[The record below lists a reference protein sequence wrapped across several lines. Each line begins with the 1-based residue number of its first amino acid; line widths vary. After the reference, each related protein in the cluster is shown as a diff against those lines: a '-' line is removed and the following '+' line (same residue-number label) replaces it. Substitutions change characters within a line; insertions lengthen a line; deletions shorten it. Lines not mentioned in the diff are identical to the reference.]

1 MPFKTIFTWFASL
14 GQSNNDKAQSQNYT
28 YGLDNLDDDVI
39 GYPPSPQGIPV
50 VQPQVLLDKMMPQI
64 NKMKSELGLT
74 YDEFNEVLLP
84 VMLRWIEYA
93 DLLPASEYDHHSTGG
108 GLVYHSFDVA
118 LRAMVRAQT
127 TQFPKGIGTMSDT
140 QNSNYHWKVATVLAA
155 LLHDGGKVLADMVV
169 SDGNPDPS
177 KEIIWDAHDDK
188 TLNEW
193 AKEHSVERYFIRW
206 NKQRHLKHQNASLMV
221 MQRLIPQKTWSWIDS
236 CYDGKFIHSAMLNAV
251 AKGSVEHP
259 MSRIVAESDSEST
272 REDRYHRNSHITK
285 EVKRIP
291 LSDLMADS
299 IKHKVLTGHFEV
311 NRKGAKV
318 WFVENKLYLIWQSIA
333 PELIQEISD
342 AGYSI
347 PDVPDVLARFMFED
361 GLVHSSGDK
370 IYFDIHPEI
379 LGDKQKPVKLNG
391 LRVTNLERF
400 IHEPDKL
407 YSIKE
412 HQVKNKP
419 VPQEI
424 SVPQDTSEN
433 IENDSSSESEFAGRK
448 QKMFES
454 GIETVSRVLGLMKA
468 RLSKTASI
476 SNPSSLPEP
485 DSSPQATEHVVT
497 EQPDSSPQ
505 ATEHVVTE
513 QPDSFYEEEQEIYGN
528 YAQDYADMMN
538 ANDEK
543 RTLPQSAN
551 QQNEI
556 ANVSSKSVSD
566 NVLSCDVANFL
577 YRKLGLTIDFGK
589 VVLPI
594 ELIQQA
600 EDELR
605 KSGIEGVTSYN
616 AMAAIKHSKEV
627 AIQ

>member
-177 KEIIWDAHDDK
+177 KEIIWDAHDDQ

-221 MQRLIPQKTWSWIDS
+221 MQRLIPQKTWSWIDN

-318 WFVENKLYLIWQSIA
+318 WFVENKLYLIWHSIA

-347 PDVPDVLARFMFED
+347 PDVPDVLARFMFDD

-370 IYFDIHPEI
+370 IYLDIYPEI

-391 LRVTNLERF
+391 LRVTNIERF

-412 HQVKNKP
+412 HQVKKKAP
-419 VPQEI
+419 TQSVLVPQEI
-424 SVPQDTSEN
+424 SEN
-433 IENDSSSESEFAGRK
+433 LEDHSSSDTEFTGRK

-454 GIETVSRVLGLMKA
+454 GIETVSRVLGLMKI
-468 RLSKTASI
+468 RLNKTTSKG
-476 SNPSSLPEP
+476 NPHLPLQDDSLRRV
-485 DSSPQATEHVVT
+485 DDVVI
-497 EQPDSSPQ
+497 EQQ
-505 ATEHVVTE
+505 EC
-513 QPDSFYEEEQEIYGN
+513 FYEEEQEAYGN

-538 ANDEK
+538 ANDELFA
-543 RTLPQSAN
+543 LPQSTEQFDEAKPHSAN
-551 QQNEI
+551 QVDDI
-556 ANVSSKSVSD
+556 ANVSSKSVSND
-566 NVLSCDVANFL
+566 TLSCEIANFL
-577 YRKLGLTIDFGK
+577 YHKLELTLDSGK
-589 VVLPI
+589 AILPI
-594 ELIQQA
+594 ELVQQA
-600 EDELR
+600 EDELGN
-605 KSGIEGVTSYN
+605 SGINGVTMFNS
-616 AMAAIKHSKEV
+616 MTAIKHSKEV
-627 AIQ
+627 VIQ

>member
-1 MPFKTIFTWFASL
+1 MPFKTIFTWFANL

-84 VMLRWIEYA
+84 VMLRWIEYV

-177 KEIIWDAHDDK
+177 KEVIWDAHDDK

-193 AKEHSVERYFIRW
+193 AREHNVDRYFIRW

-221 MQRLIPQKTWSWIDS
+221 MQRLIPQKTWSWIDN

-251 AKGSVEHP
+251 AKGSVDHP
-259 MSRIVAESDSEST
+259 MSHIIAESDSEST

-412 HQVKNKP
+412 HQVKKKLP
-419 VPQEI
+419 MQEVIVPQEK
-424 SVPQDTSEN
+424 SEHLEDN
-433 IENDSSSESEFAGRK
+433 PSEAEFTGRK

-454 GIETVSRVLGLMKA
+454 GIETVSRVLGLMKV
-468 RLSKTASI
+468 RLSNTDSK
-476 SNPSSLPEP
+476 SNPDSLP
-485 DSSPQATEHVVT
+485 DHSIQTIDDVVT
-497 EQPDSSPQ
+497 EQQDC
-505 ATEHVVTE
+505 
-513 QPDSFYEEEQEIYGN
+513 FYEEEQEVYGN

-538 ANDEK
+538 TNDKQQALSQSTEQFSAVK
-543 RTLPQSAN
+543 PHSAN
-551 QQNEI
+551 QEDEI
-556 ANVSSKSVSD
+556 ANLSSKSIS
-566 NVLSCDVANFL
+566 NRVLSCEIANFL
-577 YRKLGLTIDFGK
+577 YHKLELTLESGK
-589 VVLPI
+589 AVLPI

-600 EDELR
+600 EDELGN
-605 KSGIEGVTSYN
+605 SGINGVTMFNS
-616 AMAAIKHSKEV
+616 MTAIKHSKEV
-627 AIQ
+627 VILHE